1 MENKTKW
8 QRRVD
13 TTQYLYSC
21 LIKNL
26 HGEELKQDFSNA
38 DSYEFNDDQIDI
50 LEYYCN
56 HQDEIVK
63 LFSSNLG
70 ENWTW
75 ERIPPMAQA
84 IMIMCYCEVK
94 AIETPIAVAIDQA
107 LVTAE
112 KYGQLDN
119 KKFINAILD
128 KVLKK

>member
-1 MENKTKW
+1 M
-8 QRRVD
+8 D

-70 ENWTW
+70 EN
-75 ERIPPMAQA
+75 
-84 IMIMCYCEVK
+84 
-94 AIETPIAVAIDQA
+94 
-107 LVTAE
+107 
-112 KYGQLDN
+112 
-119 KKFINAILD
+119 
-128 KVLKK
+128 